1 MIKNMEKTFN
11 RVRSTKDIIIFV
23 SLVIAGSVLIL
34 LPTGAAVNITGFF
47 MIFTG
52 IILAFVLKTGYK
64 DMETGEAYCKGE
76 HFFQQAMNA
85 PISAAI
91 ASKPDSI
98 DLSQEDKGNAVRLDV
113 YYSKS
118 AGKAY
123 LQLFEYVPYKYE
135 PCSKIYE
142 HNIVNV
148 SKLIK

>member
-64 DMETGEAYCKGE
+64 DMETGEAYWK
-76 HFFQQAMNA
+76 N
-85 PISAAI
+85 IS
-91 ASKPDSI
+91 SSR
-98 DLSQEDKGNAVRLDV
+98 Q
-113 YYSKS
+113 
-118 AGKAY
+118 
-123 LQLFEYVPYKYE
+123 
-135 PCSKIYE
+135 
-142 HNIVNV
+142 
-148 SKLIK
+148 